1 MQDEDR
7 QTQEAF
13 EDYSSMSSIP
23 EESIDRTPLS
33 AEQRRDLL
41 RDSAKFVAEMTPIVG
56 DAMSAREVW
65 EELQK
70 EEPNYLLVGALAGAT
85 AVGLIPGIGD
95 AAAQAIRTGARKGLD
110 FARRVEVDPNA
121 LGSTGGNIRLRPE
134 DQPTPKTS
142 LNITPPA
149 PLNSLEELLDYN
161 NQVRQPRGM
170 IDRDLVRPNDNIL
183 YRPDRGYRAIGPEG
197 YQDFLESGIIRAV
210 ADNKKKL
217 YETPYFMRGQSSSAY
232 LRRQG
237 EDYIVEAPLDTSW
250 RGAGYSGDKY
260 VGPSGNQAITRGSP
274 IRVFRRNDDGTFEVV
289 FDNIGDTALLPSQF
303 NRGGLVDEDRQTQ
316 EAFDATTGQ
325 AMALTPPRV
334 EDQAL
339 VPRSEAGQGVEPL
352 EFARPSFES
361 AVERFM
367 SAGQTDIN
375 PDDPALFNAYRRS
388 IDYLGDMAL
397 GGLDLTDAAFKAAVG
412 IVAQALPED
421 QERRF
426 ARDMV
431 SMPEAFMGYSPGRI
445 QAATDRVAEGVS
457 EAGRRL
463 NQPGPMPTLG
473 SNLGNLAARAEEPTR
488 TSGRVTNPLLIN
500 RSLESNPGV
509 EINPDLTFVAS
520 FYSPLRS
527 AVEQMPIAREGS
539 TGRTIMSYLQ
549 KRAPNLNSSELD
561 FSRLNLDPEKR
572 YTRDEVLS
580 AISFDTDNVLATL
593 TEVRP
598 RRSALTSDVQTS
610 QSSRFSKEQTQNVT
624 DKQEAYIEITL
635 DPDRLPKELV
645 PGFTTHHG
653 ETTLAHT
660 RGSINTDADG
670 QYILVWELQSDPLQN
685 LGRVYNQ
692 NDNTG
697 YGGPDSFRGIWL
709 DERLRD
715 LRDGSFGRETQ
726 ATPNEGLLRDVI
738 DKSFSPNL
746 DMQGLREFYK
756 DKYDIQVSGNSP
768 EGLHRSAI
776 RQTTQDIDQNFE
788 DYLDELFDELEPEVV
803 RYRQGETTLTQ
814 TEVPF
819 STNTQYVKNLIVSLA
834 ARAKMDGI
842 DRIVIPPI
850 EEIARQRVGTGSFA
864 TMADAVKA
872 LRPTYV
878 DAVRKSINIL
888 NNDTQGQIRLGS
900 QELTYPDLTEAEGV
914 RKTRGLLLDISDF
927 DFNPQTQAVRF
938 AEGGVVS
945 MEEQMSLFDM
955 GGLTDDG
962 AMRDPVSGNEVPPGS
977 MASEVRDDVP
987 AMLSEGEYIVPADV
1001 VRYYGV
1007 KFFEDLRGQAKSGMM
1022 DMEQNGRIGGEP
1034 VGAPQDDLTPE
1045 ELQMLAEI
1053 TGMAVGGDVRRPTEK
1068 MMSVGEALANMSI
1081 YEAINSPGI
1090 IWTPSGHQATTPEMK
1105 RELFR
1110 SMGLIQIAE
1119 ESGDQT
1125 TRAFQEG
1132 GVVDQP
1138 FTPIPNY
1145 NIPGFSLF
1153 QPVQAAAPT
1162 PTPVVPQTESVT
1174 LYGPNGEIV
1183 TLTLPTDQQR
1193 YNALI
1198 GQGYSTTQ
1206 KVQQAPATGGDSGD
1220 SSSQASSS
1228 VPTAPGLGGDAQRDF
1243 KPLKAE
1249 EYNAL
1254 LNDPLKFG
1262 ADALKGKDFSRELGG
1277 LGSFLG
1283 PAGGLLLG
1291 AVGAGM
1297 TAQNIAQAR
1306 AASQIAKAKGLD
1318 TTALDAQIDTY
1329 ISNLPRIS
1337 QAASSNLL
1345 SSGDAM
1351 AERFFQTARDMGLPV
1366 ATYGKNPL
1374 TRDFFAKG
1382 AAGDEAFKK
1391 EMEATAPPGMTYNP
1405 VTETY
1410 VKDDTPTGEVLG
1422 GTRIDTG
1429 DQGTPIYTPSP
1440 STPRPVQRPP
1450 TRPDGTPVPPPAT
1463 TTPAPSTPPPSDDRD
1478 DDRDSGT
1485 DTNVGNWGGDR
1496 DGDGVPNW
1504 RDFDDGVGW
1513 ADKNKMAKGGLVS
1526 RRKKPVA
1533 KKK

>member
-1 MQDEDR
+1 MQ
-7 QTQEAF
+7 
-13 EDYSSMSSIP
+13 
-23 EESIDRTPLS
+23 
-33 AEQRRDLL
+33 
-41 RDSAKFVAEMTPIVG
+41 
-56 DAMSAREVW
+56 
-65 EELQK
+65 
-70 EEPNYLLVGALAGAT
+70 
-85 AVGLIPGIGD
+85 
-95 AAAQAIRTGARKGLD
+95 
-110 FARRVEVDPNA
+110 
-121 LGSTGGNIRLRPE
+121 
-134 DQPTPKTS
+134 
-142 LNITPPA
+142 
-149 PLNSLEELLDYN
+149 
-161 NQVRQPRGM
+161 
-170 IDRDLVRPNDNIL
+170 
-183 YRPDRGYRAIGPEG
+183 
-197 YQDFLESGIIRAV
+197 
-210 ADNKKKL
+210 
-217 YETPYFMRGQSSSAY
+217 
-232 LRRQG
+232 
-237 EDYIVEAPLDTSW
+237 
-250 RGAGYSGDKY
+250 
-260 VGPSGNQAITRGSP
+260 
-274 IRVFRRNDDGTFEVV
+274 
-289 FDNIGDTALLPSQF
+289 
-303 NRGGLVDEDRQTQ
+303 DEDRQTQ

-339 VPRSEAGQGVEPL
+339 VPRSQAGRGL
-352 EFARPSFES
+352 ESLELARPSFES
-361 AVERFM
+361 ALERFR
-367 SAGQTDIN
+367 SAGAVDVD

-397 GGLDLTDAAFKAAVG
+397 SGLDLTDAAFKAAVG
-412 IVAQALPED
+412 IVSQALPED

-473 SNLGNLAARAEEPTR
+473 SNLGNLAARTEEPTR

-1022 DMEQNGRIGGEP
+1022 DMERNGRIGGEP
-1034 VGAPQDDLTPE
+1034 VGDPQDDLTPE

-1053 TGMAVGGDVRRPTEK
+1053 TGMYAGGMVK
-1068 MMSVGEALANMSI
+1068 G
-1081 YEAINSPGI
+1081 Y
-1090 IWTPSGHQATTPEMK
+1090 
-1105 RELFR
+1105 
-1110 SMGLIQIAE
+1110 
-1119 ESGDQT
+1119 
-1125 TRAFQEG
+1125 QEG

-1153 QPVQAAAPT
+1153 QPTQTAA
-1162 PTPVVPQTESVT
+1162 PVVPTQTQNVT
-1174 LYGPNGEIV
+1174 LYGPNGEVV
-1183 TLTLPTDQQR
+1183 TLTLPTDQER
-1193 YNALI
+1193 YNQLLA
-1198 GQGYSTTQ
+1198 QGYTTQ
-1206 KVQQAPATGGDSGD
+1206 PRAPTGVNVAAGGGSDSGTTAPTTPTTGGGRE
-1220 SSSQASSS
+1220 
-1228 VPTAPGLGGDAQRDF
+1228 RDYQ
-1243 KPLKAE
+1243 PLDPDD
-1249 EYNAL
+1249 YNAL

-1262 ADALKGKDFSRELGG
+1262 ADALEGKDLSRILGG
-1277 LGSFLG
+1277 LGSFVLG
-1283 PAGGLLLG
+1283 PLGSVVGGGIG
-1291 AVGAGM
+1291 ASM
-1297 TAQNIAQAR
+1297 TAQNVAQAR

-1318 TTALDAQIDTY
+1318 TTELDKSIETY
-1329 ISNLPRIS
+1329 VSNLPNLSRG
-1337 QAASSNLL
+1337 ASELL
-1345 SSGDAM
+1345 GAGDKM
-1351 AERFFQTARDMGLPV
+1351 AERFFNTAKDLRLGEE
-1366 ATYGKNPL
+1366 YGPGGIG
-1374 TRDFFAKG
+1374 RDFFVDG
-1382 AAGDEAFKK
+1382 PAGETAYNEFMQG
-1391 EMEATAPPGMTYNP
+1391 EAPPGFAWDPNKPGKEILTYNEQTKKFEDRGEITQP
-1405 VTETY
+1405 GGY
-1410 VKDDTPTGEVLG
+1410 V
-1422 GTRIDTG
+1422 RTG
-1429 DQGTPIYTPSP
+1429 DGPSEP
-1440 STPRPVQRPP
+1440 LAPPTSIRPVQRPT
-1450 TRPDGTPVPPPAT
+1450 TRPDGTPVPPPT
-1463 TTPAPSTPPPSDDRD
+1463 APSSPTPPPPPPPTSDNNDN
-1478 DDRDSGT
+1478 DSGGGS
-1485 DTNVGNWGGDR
+1485 DTNVGNYGGDR

-1504 RDFDDGVGW
+1504 RDFNDGTGW
-1513 ADKNKMAKGGLVS
+1513 ADNNKDESKDTSGACFLTTAVVEMRGEEDDGYTLSTLRKFRDTYLRNKNDAVEKYYEVAPKLVKAIPKEDKTWLWIGRRVDKAIEYIEEGKNGLAYQTYKRMVEKLA
-1526 RRKKPVA
+1526 RDWLKEE
-1533 KKK
+1533 

>member
-1 MQDEDR
+1 MQ
-7 QTQEAF
+7 
-13 EDYSSMSSIP
+13 
-23 EESIDRTPLS
+23 
-33 AEQRRDLL
+33 
-41 RDSAKFVAEMTPIVG
+41 
-56 DAMSAREVW
+56 
-65 EELQK
+65 
-70 EEPNYLLVGALAGAT
+70 
-85 AVGLIPGIGD
+85 
-95 AAAQAIRTGARKGLD
+95 
-110 FARRVEVDPNA
+110 
-121 LGSTGGNIRLRPE
+121 
-134 DQPTPKTS
+134 
-142 LNITPPA
+142 
-149 PLNSLEELLDYN
+149 
-161 NQVRQPRGM
+161 
-170 IDRDLVRPNDNIL
+170 
-183 YRPDRGYRAIGPEG
+183 
-197 YQDFLESGIIRAV
+197 
-210 ADNKKKL
+210 
-217 YETPYFMRGQSSSAY
+217 
-232 LRRQG
+232 
-237 EDYIVEAPLDTSW
+237 
-250 RGAGYSGDKY
+250 
-260 VGPSGNQAITRGSP
+260 
-274 IRVFRRNDDGTFEVV
+274 
-289 FDNIGDTALLPSQF
+289 
-303 NRGGLVDEDRQTQ
+303 DEDRQTQ

-339 VPRSEAGQGVEPL
+339 VPRSQAGRGL
-352 EFARPSFES
+352 ESLELARPSFES
-361 AVERFM
+361 ALERFR
-367 SAGQTDIN
+367 SAGAVDVD

-397 GGLDLTDAAFKAAVG
+397 SGLDLTDAAFKAAVG
-412 IVAQALPED
+412 IVSQALPED

-473 SNLGNLAARAEEPTR
+473 SNLGNLAARTEEPTR

-1022 DMEQNGRIGGEP
+1022 NMERNGRIGGEP
-1034 VGAPQDDLTPE
+1034 VGAPEDDLTPE
-1045 ELQMLAEI
+1045 EMQMLAEI
-1053 TGMAVGGDVRRPTEK
+1053 TGMYAGGMVK
-1068 MMSVGEALANMSI
+1068 G
-1081 YEAINSPGI
+1081 Y
-1090 IWTPSGHQATTPEMK
+1090 
-1105 RELFR
+1105 
-1110 SMGLIQIAE
+1110 
-1119 ESGDQT
+1119 
-1125 TRAFQEG
+1125 QEG

-1145 NIPGFSLF
+1145 NIPGFSMF
-1153 QPVQAAAPT
+1153 QPTQTAAPA
-1162 PTPVVPQTESVT
+1162 PAPVQTQNVT
-1174 LYGPNGEIV
+1174 LYGPNGEVV
-1183 TLTLPTDQQR
+1183 TLTLPTDQER
-1193 YNALI
+1193 YNQLL
-1198 GQGYSTTQ
+1198 GQGYTTQ
-1206 KVQQAPATGGDSGD
+1206 PRAPTQLPQAQDSGD
-1220 SSSQASSS
+1220 DREDDFVFSDDDTTSGFLK
-1228 VPTAPGLGGDAQRDF
+1228 PEMFDA
-1243 KPLKAE
+1243 
-1249 EYNAL
+1249 
-1254 LNDPLKFG
+1254 LNSDPLAFG
-1262 ADALKGKDFSRELGG
+1262 QSMLEKKDFTRIAGG
-1277 LGSFLG
+1277 LGSFALG
-1283 PAGGLLLG
+1283 PFGGLAAG
-1291 AVGAGM
+1291 AISAGI
-1297 TAQNIAQAR
+1297 TANNVAQAR
-1306 AASQIAKAKGLD
+1306 AAVEIAKSRGLD
-1318 TTALDAQIDTY
+1318 TTQLEANINKY
-1329 ISNLPRIS
+1329 VEGLPN
-1337 QAASSNLL
+1337 AARL
-1345 SSGDAM
+1345 M
-1351 AERFFQTARDMGLPV
+1351 AENVTGERIVNRFNNQLEQDTG
-1366 ATYGKNPL
+1366 
-1374 TRDFFAKG
+1374 
-1382 AAGDEAFKK
+1382 
-1391 EMEATAPPGMTYNP
+1391 TAPPAP
-1405 VTETY
+1405 QPPSVTPQPSPAPTQTEAERQRQAAAQAEANRQY
-1410 VKDDTPTGEVLG
+1410 QASMQAAAAEAERQRQAAAQAEANRQYQASLQAAQNKDNDDRPTSWTG
-1422 GTRIDTG
+1422 GSVAQNQSKPAAQSPSESRASAQRAAER
-1429 DQGTPIYTPSP
+1429 QGTSLA
-1440 STPRPVQRPP
+1440 
-1450 TRPDGTPVPPPAT
+1450 TRG
-1463 TTPAPSTPPPSDDRD
+1463 R
-1478 DDRDSGT
+1478 
-1485 DTNVGNWGGDR
+1485 
-1496 DGDGVPNW
+1496 
-1504 RDFDDGVGW
+1504 
-1513 ADKNKMAKGGLVS
+1513 AKGGLVAKPD
-1526 RRKKPVA
+1526 RKKPVA
-1533 KKK
+1533 